1 MRSRK
6 WMLTLALLVVLVVTA
21 TLVLTTRSTQATASL
36 EGMQVTVTKSPLC
49 GCCEDY
55 IAILRGRGV
64 DVEVI
69 DTEDIAGAKLA
80 LGVPPSAWS
89 CHTTQVAG
97 YAVEGHV
104 PLEAVERLLSERPEV
119 DGIALPGMPAGSPG
133 MNGTKTAPFR
143 VVAFDA
149 SGVRSFGDY

>member
-1 MRSRK
+1 
-6 WMLTLALLVVLVVTA
+6 MLTLAPLVVPMVTA
-21 TLVLTTRSTQATASL
+21 TLVLTTRPAQATASL
-36 EGMQVTVTKSPLC
+36 EGMQLTVTKSPLC

-69 DTEDIAGAKLA
+69 DTQDIASAKLA
-80 LGVPPSAWS
+80 LGVPTSAWS
-89 CHTTQVAG
+89 CHTTQVGG

-104 PLEAVERLLSERPEV
+104 PLEAVERLLSERPKV

-133 MNGTKTAPFR
+133 MNGTKTAPFQ

-149 SGVRSFGDY
+149 SGVRAFGDY